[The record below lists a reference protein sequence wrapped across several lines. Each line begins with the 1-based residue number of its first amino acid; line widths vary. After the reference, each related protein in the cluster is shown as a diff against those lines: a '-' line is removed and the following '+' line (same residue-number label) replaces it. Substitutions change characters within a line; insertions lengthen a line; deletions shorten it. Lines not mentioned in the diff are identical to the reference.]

1 MYPFRNRVT
10 TLLLAALAGCAN
22 PEPLAA
28 VAADT
33 AAEAPATDT
42 RPNIL
47 LIVADD
53 LGFSDLGAYGGE
65 IETPALDRLAAQGLL
80 LTNFHAGA
88 TCSPTRAM
96 LLTGVDHHR
105 AGLGSMAEA
114 LRADP
119 VRRGKPGYE
128 GHINQRVVTIAEL
141 LRDAGYSTQM
151 VGKWHLGY
159 EAPDLPPA
167 RGFEHSFV
175 LLPGGAQHFDAASAL
190 PGDPGPTLREDGRE
204 ASWPAARYSSD
215 YYTERMLGYLRAAPR
230 DRPFFAYVAYTA
242 PHWPLQAPADYLKQ
256 YAGRYAAGWDA
267 IRAER
272 VARMQRLGLISDTA
286 RVAPRPAQI
295 PAWSQLTPEQQAR
308 AARAMEIYA
317 AMVDNLDDNVAQL
330 LDELRRSGRDRNTLI
345 VFMSDNGAEGME
357 PDTSQLPGLKEWV
370 ASSFDNSL
378 GNMGHA
384 RSYIAYGP
392 GWAHM
397 SNTPF
402 RGFKGSAY
410 EGGTHTAAFI
420 VMPGSSRA
428 GRSDRY
434 VRVLDL
440 APTLLRFAG
449 VTPPGTQYRGR
460 NVYALEGQPF
470 LTTQGSIEPD
480 DTTRISGQELF
491 GHRGIRQGS
500 LKAVSAWAGPRGSL
514 PWQLFDLAADSA
526 EQRELSAER
535 PAALGA
541 LTSLYDQW
549 ASEHGVL
556 ETPRGGP
563 GYAAEK

>member
-1 MYPFRNRVT
+1 MMHLARRASSVA
-10 TLLLAALAGCAN
+10 LLLLVV
-22 PEPLAA
+22 A
-28 VAADT
+28 VVGMASPMQSQAS
-33 AAEAPATDT
+33 APRTVDS

-47 LIVADD
+47 LVVADD
-53 LGFSDLGAYGGE
+53 LGFSDLGAYGSE
-65 IETPALDRLAAQGLL
+65 IETPALDRLAARGML

-119 VRRGKPGYE
+119 ARRGKPGYE
-128 GHINQRVVTIAEL
+128 GHLNQRVVTVAEL

-159 EAPDLPPA
+159 EPPDLPPA

-175 LLPGGAQHFDAASAL
+175 LLPGGAQHFNAASAV
-190 PGDPGPTLREDGRE
+190 PGDPESTLREDGRE
-204 ASWPAARYSSD
+204 ASWPAGRYSSD
-215 YYTERMLGYLRAAPR
+215 YYTDRMLEYLRAAPR
-230 DRPFFAYVAYTA
+230 NRPFFAYVAYTA
-242 PHWPLQAPADYLKQ
+242 PHWPLQAPAEYLKK

-272 VARMQRLGLISDTA
+272 LARMQRLGLGVDPA
-286 RVAPRPAQI
+286 RAAPRPAQV

-317 AMVDNLDDNVAQL
+317 AMVDNLDDNVARL
-330 LDELRRSGRDRNTLI
+330 LEELRRLGRDRNTLI
-345 VFMSDNGAEGME
+345 VFMSDNGAEAME
-357 PDTSQLPGLKEWV
+357 PGAGQLPGLKEWV
-370 ASSFDNSL
+370 ASTFDNSL
-378 GNMGHA
+378 DNMGRA
-384 RSYIAYGP
+384 RSYVAYGP
-392 GWAHM
+392 GWAHV
-397 SNTPF
+397 SGTPF

-410 EGGTHTAAFI
+410 EGGTHTAAF
-420 VMPGSSRA
+420 VVVPGAHA

-460 NVYALEGQPF
+460 SVYALEGQPF
-470 LTTQGSIEPD
+470 LKTTGEIEPGD
-480 DTTRISGQELF
+480 PQRVSGQELF
-491 GHRGIRQGS
+491 GHRGIQRGS

-514 PWQLFDLAADSA
+514 PWQLFDLAGDAA
-526 EQRELSAER
+526 EQRDLGAAR
-535 PAALGA
+535 PEDLGA
-541 LTSLYDQW
+541 LTSLYEQW
-549 ASEHGVL
+549 AQERGVL
-556 ETPRGGP
+556 ATPNNGP
-563 GYAAEK
+563 SYATEK